1 MIAGDAVVAELR
13 LGRPP
18 AAVFEF
24 LVDPAKLVLWIGLS
38 ADLDARPGGRFRFE
52 VAPGQYCEGSYV
64 EVNRPRR
71 VVFTWGW
78 TDPSMGVPPGSS
90 RVEVDL
96 EPDGAGTR
104 LRLVHRGLP
113 SDGARL
119 LHDDGW
125 GQFLA
130 RLAAASAGSEPPA
143 YPSGDPAARL
153 EELRATKRGPS
164 PPASGGSGSG
174 G

>member
-13 LGRPP
+13 LDQPP
-18 AAVFEF
+18 EAVFEF
-24 LVDPAKLVLWIGLS
+24 FVDPAKLVLWIGRR

-52 VAPGQYCEGSYV
+52 VAPGQFCEGAYV
-64 EVNRPRR
+64 EVDRPSR
-71 VVFTWGW
+71 VAFTWGW
-78 TDPSMGVPPGSS
+78 TDPAMGVPPGSS

-96 EPDGAGTR
+96 APDGAGTR

-113 SDGARL
+113 SDSARL

-130 RLAAASAGSEPPA
+130 RLVAASAGSAPPA
-143 YPSGDPAARL
+143 YPSGDPSARL
-153 EELRATKRGPS
+153 EELRAATERLPGP
-164 PPASGGSGSG
+164 PPPPSG
-174 G
+174 